1 MSNKIAKIIEGAVI
15 IALGVLIAIF
25 GGNEVVDIYFGVMS
39 LIAGVILLTLSV
51 VSLVRKEPLLFSNL
65 FLGTSLVVVA
75 IFLLARFY
83 ISFGLFINLLVL
95 LLLGLGIALI
105 LYGVYV
111 LAKVSLFYGI
121 GQIVVGAA
129 FIVFSCLYIW
139 VPEFATAF
147 WIIVGVLVALYGLI
161 FLLSAIFD
169 KKNK

>member
-1 MSNKIAKIIEGAVI
+1 
-15 IALGVLIAIF
+15 
-25 GGNEVVDIYFGVMS
+25 MS

-95 LLLGLGIALI
+95 LLLGLGLI